1 MNVDEKADAVK
12 NALEEMRLPRNE
24 FRLVKEVSDAPIPV
38 VVIAPTSAYFQLDR
52 IADEIES
59 RTTLTAAV
67 EDSSAFKFQTIR
79 VQ

>member
-1 MNVDEKADAVK
+1 MNVDEKADAVEK
-12 NALEEMRLPRNE
+12 ALEEMRLPRNE
-24 FRLVKEVSDAPIPV
+24 FRLMKETSDAPIPV
-38 VVIAPTSAYFQLDR
+38 VIIAPTSAYFELNR